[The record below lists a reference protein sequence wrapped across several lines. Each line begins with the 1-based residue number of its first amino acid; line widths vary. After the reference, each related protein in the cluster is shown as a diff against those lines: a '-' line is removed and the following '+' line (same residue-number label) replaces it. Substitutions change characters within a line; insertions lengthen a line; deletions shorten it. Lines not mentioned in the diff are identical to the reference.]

1 MNFDSL
7 YKLVLEEKIIVKI
20 LCLICY
26 REATNDN
33 IKLKCN
39 HYFHENVLWTL
50 KIKKSSFK
58 FECPYCKTITI
69 IYNKKP
75 KILSS
80 LNKNEASNKK
90 ICLGIVKSGARK
102 GLQCT
107 HIARNGDYC
116 KKHLPKSESLVI

>member
-7 YKLVLEEKIIVKI
+7 YKLVLEEKNNCKNP
-20 LCLICY
+20 CLICY

-39 HYFHENVLWTL
+39 HYFHEKCIMDSKN
-50 KIKKSSFK
+50 KKKSSFK

-107 HIARNGDYC
+107 HIARNGDYL
-116 KKHLPKSESLVI
+116 KTLTKI